1 MKNVYLLGATG
12 SIGEQTIDIIQEF
25 PEEFNLI
32 AISGYSSLE
41 KIIEIGSKFNLQL
54 IAVKDEAD
62 ASVIKAVF
70 PDAKIVFGPSGL
82 SDLAVYNKDDKEG
95 ILINALVGMVGL
107 KPTIDAIKIDRDILL
122 ANKETLVVGGHL
134 IKELLKI
141 HPVKLYPIDSE
152 HNAIWQIIQGEDTN
166 TIKQLIITAS
176 GGPFRDLTRDKLKN
190 VTLDEALNHPNW
202 SMGKKITID
211 SATMM
216 NKGFEIIEAAYLF
229 DIDIDRIKPIIQ
241 EDSIIHS
248 MVEYIDNSIVAQM
261 ATPDMKLPI
270 IYAMFYPKRVD
281 SVIEPLDF
289 NKISN
294 INFKEVD
301 YKRYPLLQLA
311 IECYKKGG
319 SNRTVLNAANEAAV
333 SLFLNQKISFLDI
346 ESIVKSAVD
355 NHKTVIDPS
364 LEEIYEI
371 DQLTKDS
378 IFKRYNK

>member
-25 PEEFNLI
+25 PEVFNLI
-32 AISGYSSLE
+32 AISGHSNLE
-41 KIIEIGSKFNLQL
+41 KIIEIGSKFNLEL
-54 IAVKDEAD
+54 IAVKDESD
-62 ASVIKAVF
+62 TSVIKDVF
-70 PDAKIVFGPSGL
+70 PNAKIVFGANGL
-82 SDLAVYNKDDKEG
+82 SELATYNKDDKEG

-134 IKELLKI
+134 IKELLKT
-141 HPVKLYPIDSE
+141 HPIKLYPIDSE
-152 HNAIWQIIQGEDTN
+152 HNAIWQILQGEDTN

-176 GGPFRDLTRDKLKN
+176 GGSFRDLSRDELKN
-190 VTLDEALNHPNW
+190 VTLKEALNHPNW

-211 SATMM
+211 SATMI

-229 DIDIDRIKPIIQ
+229 DIDIDKIKPIIQ
-241 EDSIIHS
+241 ADSIIHS

-261 ATPDMKLPI
+261 ASPDMKLPI
-270 IYAMFYPKRVD
+270 IYAMFYPKRVN

-294 INFKEVD
+294 LSFKEVD

-311 IECYKKGG
+311 IECFKKGG

-346 ESIVKSAVD
+346 ESIVKNAID
-355 NHKTVIDPS
+355 NHKTVIEPS
-364 LEEIYEI
+364 LEEIYKI
-371 DQLTKDS
+371 DQLTKES
-378 IFKRYNK
+378 IFTRYNK